1 MIRRLRFLSILARF
15 AIRSAVIAAFLAFA
29 AIAAPPSLAQ
39 PAAAPSAFRNTLLPQ
54 PSSLQAG
61 AGRFVLSAAFSA
73 SADKSHDDRLNRA
86 IQRGMARLADAT
98 GLQFSSDSP
107 IAGASPFVVSVD
119 GPGEAVQSID
129 EDESYSLT
137 VTPQGVH
144 LSAATD
150 VGAMRGLATLAQLV
164 QNDGQRYF
172 LPAVSIQDS
181 PRFRWRGLMLDCSRH
196 FEPIGVIERTLDGM
210 EAVKLNVFHWH
221 LSDDQG
227 FRMESKTFP
236 LLTQL
241 GSDGQYYTQE
251 QARDIVAY
259 ARARGIRVVPEFDMP
274 GHTSSWMVGYP
285 QLASAAGPFH
295 IQTRFGVFDP
305 VMDPTRESTY
315 RFLDK
320 FIGEMA
326 AIFPDPYMHIGGDEN
341 NGVEWHN
348 NPKIQAFMQAH
359 HLTTT
364 AELQAYFNQRLLK
377 ILEKHGK
384 RMIGWDEVLTPDLP
398 KSVAVQS
405 WRGSAS
411 LAQAAREGHDG
422 ILSAGYYLDHMERA
436 SEYYKNDPIPAS
448 STLDAADRAHILGG
462 EVCVWG
468 EYVSPRNIDSRIW
481 PSTAAIAERL
491 WSPQSVNDADDL
503 YRRLGVESLRLE
515 ALGLKQ
521 ISQED
526 ASLRALAGTRR
537 IGPLRVLA
545 AVLEPVN
552 FSVRGSWSDKHGVT
566 TLMPLDHIVDALPP
580 DPPSRHGFEMMVAD
594 FLKSPQ
600 AQSPQGAELRG
611 LFERWIA
618 AEPGVERLMERS
630 PLLAEARPRPAQL
643 AELGSIGL
651 ESLSYLS
658 SGQAAPGGWRA
669 AQLAAIDAA
678 AQPVALTRFTVLD
691 PLRSLVNAV
700 KENPAAVKMP

>member
-61 AGRFVLSAAFSA
+61 SGRFVLSASFAA
-73 SADKSHDDRLNRA
+73 TADKSHDDRLDRA
-86 IQRGMARLADAT
+86 IKRGMARLADAT

-658 SGQAAPGGWRA
+658 SGQAAPAGWRA